1 MYTSCA
7 FFAYSHT
14 NAAPPPSP
22 RFPGKS
28 TYIRQLGVLA
38 VMAQMGS
45 FIPAEA
51 ATLPVM
57 DAVLARVGAGD
68 AQLKGISTF
77 MAEMVEA
84 SSIIKI
90 ATPRSLVL
98 VDELG
103 RGTSTYDG
111 FGLAWAIS
119 EHLAK
124 ETQCWTLFA
133 THFHELCA
141 LEKEVDGVTNMHA
154 DALADDNA
162 ITMMYEM
169 KPGACDRSFGI
180 HVAELAKFPAS
191 VVAEARAKAKELEAL
206 QGGVAADGADGG
218 PAKRQRVAGP
228 AGGAGQ
234 EGDEGA
240 KVVLDE
246 FAALPLD
253 TMAPA
258 EVLDCVAKLLA
269 RGAGGATA

>member
-1 MYTSCA
+1 
-7 FFAYSHT
+7 
-14 NAAPPPSP
+14 
-22 RFPGKS
+22 
-28 TYIRQLGVLA
+28 
-38 VMAQMGS
+38 MGR
-45 FIPAEA
+45 
-51 ATLPVM
+51 
-57 DAVLARVGAGD
+57 D
-68 AQLKGISTF
+68 
-77 MAEMVEA
+77 
-84 SSIIKI
+84 
-90 ATPRSLVL
+90 
-98 VDELG
+98 
-103 RGTSTYDG
+103 DG

-154 DALADDNA
+154 DALADDNT

-169 KPGACDRSFGI
+169 KPGPCDRSFGI

-206 QGGVAADGADGG
+206 QGGVAADGADGADGG

-228 AGGAGQ
+228 AGGQ
-234 EGDEGA
+234 DEDEGA
-240 KVVLDE
+240 KVMLDE

-258 EVLDCVAKLLA
+258 EVLDCVAKLLD